1 MASRPFSD
9 QAIGSGLAEDATPD
23 GRNEVRWKF
32 RLYVTGQSP
41 KSMTALGNIH
51 RLCEEHL
58 AGNYDIELVDL
69 MLQPERAQ
77 QDQILAV
84 PTLVRYLPQ
93 PVKRII
99 GDLSDYERTLR
110 NLDLRSPYRAAER
123 DQIAD

>member
-1 MASRPFSD
+1 MSSTISGD
-9 QAIGSGLAEDATPD
+9 VVNVGGSLQEDTPAA
-23 GRNEVRWKF
+23 GTNQRWKF

-41 KSMTALGNIH
+41 KSMTALGTIH

-84 PTLVRYLPQ
+84 PTLIRYLPQ

-99 GDLSDYERTLR
+99 GDLSDYERTLV
-110 NLDLRSPYRAAER
+110 NLDLRR
-123 DQIAD
+123 